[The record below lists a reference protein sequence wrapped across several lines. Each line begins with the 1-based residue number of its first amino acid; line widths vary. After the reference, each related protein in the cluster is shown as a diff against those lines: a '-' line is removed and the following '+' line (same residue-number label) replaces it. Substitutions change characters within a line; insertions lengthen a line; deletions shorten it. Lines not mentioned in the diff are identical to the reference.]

1 MSTIDK
7 RIVEMEFDN
16 KQFEK
21 GVSTSMDTLDKLNK
35 KLELSDGQKG
45 LTNISKAA
53 NSIKLDGLE
62 SGIEAL
68 NKRFSAFG
76 IAGMT
81 VIKNLTEAG
90 IQLGKNLWNNTIG
103 QIQQGGRARAQNIQ
117 QAKFM
122 LEGLGIS
129 WDEASEDI
137 NYAVKGTAYGLD
149 EAAMACSQLSASGIQ
164 LKDDMKVALGGIS
177 GLAAMTGSDFSDIA
191 RIFTTVAGNGRL
203 MGDQLNQIG
212 QRGINAAATLGKYLN
227 MTEEEVRD
235 ATSKGAIDFKMFAN
249 AMYDAFFKTAKGA
262 NKLTSGAIAN
272 LKAALSRLGEG
283 FQTPWLEFIRD
294 MALAVTPVIDA
305 IKEGLV
311 PGFGQFAE
319 ILKLISDRFTKF
331 TTKIVDLKILDGYTK
346 AISSG
351 LRVIKLVLM
360 AVFDVWSKVFG
371 GPNLQG
377 VKDFGDYLGTIVTK
391 FANFISHGEGAKKL
405 RETLTRIF
413 TVMKEIYEKVLVPVG
428 KVIGGIIVV
437 VGKLL
442 SLIINLAVYL
452 YHITPPLDEIKERF
466 FALIDKIQN
475 SRTFQLLST
484 IFNNLVSAAK
494 DLWAQLKDLAVQFYN
509 LSSVQRI
516 IKGLGNAF
524 EWVKTK
530 AGEAWTYIKTKFFE
544 VLENLAGTDFSIDLS
559 NIDLS
564 SFDEGLNG
572 ILDKLGEFKGK
583 VVEKF
588 EEIKEAIV
596 EWFKGKSIVTI
607 ISEKVEEIKQ
617 KLKTMKFQDFVDKL
631 KDVKQKIIDFKDKV
645 IEAYNEIKKALGA
658 NEKQTNDAF
667 ERFKEITGSEVDV
680 SGSDIFKAGGAAAV
694 GGLIYGLV
702 QMFKGLKDASTNIL
716 AVKDALVQTMNAVT
730 SCFQEMQK
738 TIKAETIKKI
748 AASVLMIA
756 AAIAILALIPLDRL
770 AKGLGAVGAIGLEL
784 WAFTKA
790 MSKIKKDDLDSISKS
805 CLMLAGAL
813 WIIGLAVVSMGKLG
827 WEGAMAGALSMAI
840 VMVVMTGVI
849 SALAI
854 LQDKFKSVDIE
865 ALTEDMILLAISV
878 VIMSIAV
885 KSMGKLEPDQAKQG
899 VIAVIAIMGAIV
911 AFSGAMMALK
921 KYLGDL
927 PMMAGFMLSL
937 AVSMVVFSLA
947 VAILGK
953 LKPETMGQGILGIAA
968 LLIVI
973 GYFTAVVAASKAN
986 MLALGAGMMM
996 FALAMMALVIPVTIL
1011 GKLKPETLGQ
1021 GILAVVAMLGA
1032 FTLCAKLLGS
1042 TGGAG
1047 ALALMG
1053 IAVAMVIMAGALT
1066 VLGLMIVPAT
1076 LGIIAIT
1083 AALLV
1088 LIVAGYLLAPVTV
1101 FILAAAAAMLVLGT
1115 GVLLAGVGFAAFGS
1129 GLLKTAM
1136 ALKLLSTI
1144 SAEAAEKI
1152 GTVLAAAIAGIA
1164 AGIGYLIKAIAIGIV
1179 EGIAAFLKALADASL
1194 SIAESLV
1201 VLGTNLLAVCYA
1213 LLPLLLDFIGFAIA
1227 QVLIV
1232 TAKYTPDVVQ
1242 SVMNIL
1248 IAILTA
1254 INNNIYQIVELVGC
1268 IMLNIARALIDYIPQ
1283 LVIICMEMVV
1293 QMIQAFI
1300 AALDIYGPVFILA
1313 YKNFWLVIGK
1323 LTLQLIEEMFGDLP
1337 IIGEKITEACENAK
1351 QSMTDSIADN
1361 NEQIEAARESAREI
1375 MEEYTVTMG
1384 SDEYKT
1390 KAGEAAD
1397 GVTDQFIDT
1406 AYDKGERV
1414 ASVGDF
1420 LGTTFGTNVQG
1431 GLTGASGGMPQSVYD
1446 NYIKPMQDVKA
1457 DADKAGND
1465 ASTAFA
1471 TTAINKIGEYC
1482 PDMKAGGEELVG
1494 MLGDG
1499 AKNGNVDVESM
1510 MKKLGGNDVEAFLD
1524 GAKEEG
1530 EIHSPSKATERLGKN
1545 LGDGFVNGAD
1555 KSKTAVKNA
1564 GMSIATSALNGLKS
1578 KEGQSRTVGSNFSQG
1593 FALGI
1598 RGMISSV
1605 SSAAASIGA
1614 IALRK
1619 LKAAIDS
1626 NSPSK
1631 ETMEIGK
1638 FFDAGFAV
1646 GIAKY
1651 NRPVDQAVENLGTNA
1666 IDVMR
1671 DSVSKLSS
1679 VMGMD
1684 LDNIQPTISPVLD
1697 LNGIQAGMDGID
1709 SIFSRQQ
1716 AVKAN
1721 VEMSDWKSR
1730 EYSSSLINGSIN
1742 DMIKKSNE
1750 NSNKSIDAIKA
1761 LTEKV
1766 DSLEVRLDSGEL
1778 VGGIVEKMD
1787 NAFGTRT
1794 MRQMRSN

>member
-81 VIKNLTEAG
+81 IIKNLTEAG

-103 QIQQGGRARAQNIQ
+103 QIQEGGRARAQNIQ

-122 LEGLGIS
+122 LKGLGIS
-129 WDEASEDI
+129 WEEAYDDI
-137 NYAVKGTAYGLD
+137 NYAVKGTAFGLD
-149 EAAMACSQLSASGIQ
+149 EAAMAASQLSASGVT
-164 LKDDMKVALGGIS
+164 LGEDMKSALGGIS
-177 GLAAMTGSDFSDIA
+177 GLAAMTGSSFTDIA

-212 QRGINAAATLGKYLN
+212 VRGINAAATLGKYLN

-235 ATSKGAIDFKMFAN
+235 ATSKGAIDFKTFAN
-249 AMYDAFFKTAKGA
+249 AMYDAFFETAKGA
-262 NKLTSGAIAN
+262 NELTSGAIAN

-294 MALAVTPVIDA
+294 MATAVTPVIDA
-305 IKEGLV
+305 IKAGLV

-360 AVFDVWSKVFG
+360 AVFEVWSKVFG

-377 VKDFGDYLGTIVTK
+377 VKDFGDYIGTVVTK
-391 FANFISHGEGAKKL
+391 FANFIAYGEGAKKL

-475 SRTFQLLST
+475 SRWYQL
-484 IFNNLVSAAK
+484 IIRIIGNIIYAAK
-494 DLWAQLKDLAVQFYN
+494 DLWAQIKDLAIQFYN

-516 IKGLGNAF
+516 IKGFGNAF
-524 EWVKTK
+524 EWLKTK
-530 AGEAWTYIKTKFFE
+530 AGEALTYVKEKLLGA
-544 VLENLAGTDFSIDLS
+544 LEKLAYSDFSIDLS

-564 SFDEGLNG
+564 SFDEGLNA

-596 EWFKGKSIVTI
+596 EWFKGKSLVTI

-617 KLKTMKFQDFVDKL
+617 KLKTMKFQDFLDKIKEI
-631 KDVKQKIIDFKDKV
+631 KDKIIDFKDKI
-645 IEAYNEIKKALGA
+645 IEAYNAIKKALQGD
-658 NEKQTNDAF
+658 EVTNSTFD
-667 ERFKEITGSEVDV
+667 RFAEITGSEIDV
-680 SGSDIFKAGGAAAV
+680 NTSSIFKAGGAAAV
-694 GGLIYGLV
+694 GGIIYGLIEL
-702 QMFKGLKDASTNIL
+702 FKGLKHAAENINSIG
-716 AVKDALVQTMNAVT
+716 DALVNNINALT
-730 SCFQEMQK
+730 GCLQEMQK
-738 TIKAETIKKI
+738 RLKPNKLKSVAQ
-748 AASVLMIA
+748 SVLMMA
-756 AAIAILALIPLDRL
+756 VAIGILALLPLERL
-770 AKGLGAVGAIGLEL
+770 AQGLIGLGVVGLEL

-790 MSKIKKDDLDSISKS
+790 MSKIEVKDLKKISQSVLLLSASIF
-805 CLMLAGAL
+805 
-813 WIIGLAVVSMGKLG
+813 IIAMAVKKIGKLG
-827 WEGAMAGALSMAI
+827 LEGAVAGVIGITGIALVMVGMVAGLSLLKKKFDKVDLEELIYQLIFLSLAVDIMAI
-840 VMVVMTGVI
+840 AVR
-849 SALAI
+849 AL
-854 LQDKFKSVDIE
+854 
-865 ALTEDMILLAISV
+865 
-878 VIMSIAV
+878 
-885 KSMGKLEPDQAKQG
+885 GKLTPAQATQG
-899 VIAVIAIMGAIV
+899 VIAVIGIMGAMV

-937 AVSMVVFSLA
+937 AASMVVLSIA

-953 LKPETMGQGILGIAA
+953 LKPETIGQGILGIAA

-973 GYFTAVVAASKAN
+973 GFFTAVVAASKAN

-996 FALAMMALVIPVTIL
+996 FALAMTALVIPVTIL

-1053 IAVAMVIMAGALT
+1053 IAVAMVIMAAALT
-1066 VLGLMIVPAT
+1066 ALGLMIVPAT

-1088 LIVAGYLLAPVTV
+1088 LIAAGYLLAPVTV
-1101 FILAAAAAMLVLGT
+1101 VILAAAAAMLVLGT

-1136 ALKLLSTI
+1136 ALKLLSTV

-1164 AGIGYLIKAIAIGIV
+1164 AGIGYLIKAIAIGVV

-1194 SIAESLV
+1194 SIAKSLV

-1213 LLPLLLDFIGFAIA
+1213 LLPLLLDFIGYAIA

-1232 TAKYTPDVVQ
+1232 TAKYTPQVVQ
-1242 SVMNIL
+1242 AVMDIL

-1268 IMLNIARALIDYIPQ
+1268 IMLNVARALIDYIPQ
-1283 LVIICMEMVV
+1283 LIIISMEMVV

-1323 LTLQLIEEMFGDLP
+1323 LTLQLIEEMFGDIP

-1361 NEQIEAARESAREI
+1361 NEQIDAARESAREI

-1397 GVTDQFIDT
+1397 GVTDTFIDT

-1482 PDMKAGGEELVG
+1482 PDMKSGGEELVG

>member
-21 GVSTSMDTLDKLNK
+21 GVSTSMDTLDKLNR
-35 KLELSDGQKG
+35 KLELSDGSKG
-45 LTNISKAA
+45 LTNISKAV
-53 NSIKLDGLE
+53 NSVDLSGLE
-62 SGIEAL
+62 TGIEAL

-81 VIKNLTEAG
+81 IIKNLTEAG

-103 QIQQGGRARAQNIQ
+103 QIVEGGRSRAQNLQ

-122 LEGLGIS
+122 LKGLDIS
-129 WDEASEDI
+129 WEEAYDAI
-137 NYAVKGTAYGLD
+137 NNSVEGTAYSLD
-149 EAAMACSQLSASGIQ
+149 KAAMSCASLSASGVK
-164 LKDDMKVALGGIS
+164 LGKDMEYSLGAIS
-177 GLAAMTGSDFSDIA
+177 GLAAISGDSYDHIA
-191 RIFTTVAGNGRL
+191 EIFKSVASLGHVTAMDLNRIQGVNIWQDMAKK
-203 MGDQLNQIG
+203 IG
-212 QRGINAAATLGKYLN
+212 VDMETFRKL
-227 MTEEEVRD
+227 V
-235 ATSKGAIDFKMFAN
+235 SKGAVDFQTFADIIY
-249 AMYDAFFKTAKGA
+249 AKYFEVAKGA
-262 NKLTSGAIAN
+262 NELTSGAIDN
-272 LKAALSRLGEG
+272 FKSALSRIGEG
-283 FQTPWLEFIRD
+283 FQTPWLAFIRD
-294 MALAVTPVIDA
+294 AANAIRPLINDVKNDLAPA
-305 IKEGLV
+305 FKFWGL
-311 PGFGQFAE
+311 
-319 ILKLISDRFTKF
+319 ILERVAGYISDIADYLHEYKPFKGYVEAFGNLFRIAYFF
-331 TTKIVDLKILDGYTK
+331 IVPVAAAIREMFGKDPLNGCKTFGEYLAFITEKLGDFLQSSEGFEKVKNTTK
-346 AISSG
+346 AIV
-351 LRVIKLVLM
+351 RVLKG
-360 AVFDVWSKVFG
+360 FYD
-371 GPNLQG
+371 
-377 VKDFGDYLGTIVTK
+377 
-391 FANFISHGEGAKKL
+391 
-405 RETLTRIF
+405 
-413 TVMKEIYEKVLVPVG
+413 KVLVPVG
-428 KVIGGIIVV
+428 TVIAGISVAV
-437 VGKLL
+437 FKLIQL
-442 SLIINLAVYL
+442 VINLAVYL
-452 YHITPPLDEIKERF
+452 YHITPPLDEIKEKF

-475 SRTFQLLST
+475 SKVYQLLST

-494 DLWAQLKDLAVQFYN
+494 DLWAQIKDLAIQFYN

-530 AGEAWTYIKTKFFE
+530 AGEAWTYVKEKFFK
-544 VLENLAGTDFSIDLS
+544 VLEDLAGTDFSVDLSGIDLT
-559 NIDLS
+559 
-564 SFDEGLNG
+564 SFDEGLNA

-645 IEAYNEIKKALGA
+645 IEAYNAIKKALRGD
-658 NEKQTNDAF
+658 EVTNSTFD
-667 ERFKEITGSEVDV
+667 RFAEITGSEIDV
-680 SGSDIFKAGGAAAV
+680 NTSSIFKAGGAAAV
-694 GGLIYGLV
+694 GGIIYGLIEL
-702 QMFKGLKDASTNIL
+702 FKGLKHAAENINSIG
-716 AVKDALVQTMNAVT
+716 DALVNNINALT
-730 SCFQEMQK
+730 GCLQEMQK
-738 TIKAETIKKI
+738 RLKPNKLKSVAQ
-748 AASVLMIA
+748 SVLMMA
-756 AAIAILALIPLDRL
+756 VAIGILALLPFERL
-770 AKGLGAVGAIGLEL
+770 AQGLIGLSVVGLEL

-790 MSKIKKDDLDSISKS
+790 MSKIEVKDLKKISQSVLLLSASIF
-805 CLMLAGAL
+805 
-813 WIIGLAVVSMGKLG
+813 IIAMAVKKIGKLG
-827 WEGAMAGALSMAI
+827 LEGAVAGTLSI
-840 VMVVMTGVI
+840 VVLMYAMTGVI
-849 SALAI
+849 EL
-854 LQDKFKSVDIE
+854 LVRLKDKFENADITQIMKDLIIF
-865 ALTEDMILLAISV
+865 AAAIDLLAI
-878 VIMSIAV
+878 AV
-885 KSMGKLEPDQAKQG
+885 RATGKLDKSQAIQG
-899 VIAVIAIMGAIV
+899 TIVVGVLMGLMA
-911 AFSGAMMALK
+911 AFAGCMMFLK
-921 KYLGDL
+921 NELGTDM
-927 PMMAGFMLSL
+927 PQMASMLLSL
-937 AVSMVVFSLA
+937 AVSMVIMSAA
-947 VAILGK
+947 VALLGIM
-953 LKPETMGQGILGIAA
+953 KPEQVWQGVAA
-968 LLIVI
+968 VGVLLIVI
-973 GYFTAVVAASKAN
+973 AGFAAIISATYAPV
-986 MLALGAGMMM
+986 MEIGAGMLLL
-996 FALAMMALVIPVTIL
+996 ALAMVALVIPIVIL
-1011 GKLKPETLGQ
+1011 GKIDFEDVSQ
-1021 GILAVVAMLGA
+1021 GILAVVALLGA
-1032 FTLCAKLLGS
+1032 FTLAAKLLGA
-1042 TGGAG
+1042 TGGDG
-1047 ALALMG
+1047 ASALMG
-1053 IAVAMVIMAGALT
+1053 IAVAMVIMAAALIA
-1066 VLGLMIVPAT
+1066 LGLMIVPAT

-1083 AALLV
+1083 VALLV
-1088 LIVAGYLLAPVTV
+1088 LIAAGYLLVPVTV

-1164 AGIGYLIKAIAIGIV
+1164 AGIGYLIKAIAIGVV

-1194 SIAESLV
+1194 SIAKSLV

-1213 LLPLLLDFIGFAIA
+1213 LLPLLLDFIGYAIA

-1232 TAKYTPDVVQ
+1232 TAKYTPQVVQ
-1242 SVMNIL
+1242 AVMDIL

-1268 IMLNIARALIDYIPQ
+1268 IMLNVARALIDYIPQ
-1283 LVIICMEMVV
+1283 LIIISMEMVV
-1293 QMIQAFI
+1293 QMIQGFI

-1323 LTLQLIEEMFGDLP
+1323 LTLQLIEEMFGDIP

-1351 QSMTDSIADN
+1351 QSMTESIADN
-1361 NEQIEAARESAREI
+1361 NEQIDAARESAREI

-1384 SDEYKT
+1384 SEEYKT

-1397 GVTDQFIDT
+1397 GVTDTFIDT

-1420 LGTTFGTNVQG
+1420 LGTTFGTSVQG

-1471 TTAINKIGEYC
+1471 NTAINKIGEYC
-1482 PDMKAGGEELVG
+1482 PDMKAGGEELIG

-1510 MKKLGGNDVEAFLD
+1510 MKKFGGNDVEAFLD
-1524 GAKEEG
+1524 GAKEKG
-1530 EIHSPSKATERLGKN
+1530 EMHSPSKATERLGKN

-1555 KSKTAVKNA
+1555 KSKTAVRNA

-1598 RGMISSV
+1598 RGKISSV

-1651 NRPVDQAVENLGTNA
+1651 NRPVDQAIENLGTNA

>member
-21 GVSTSMDTLDKLNK
+21 GVSTSMDTLDKLNR
-35 KLELSDGQKG
+35 KLELSDGSKG
-45 LTNISKAA
+45 LTNISKAV
-53 NSIKLDGLE
+53 NSVNLSGLE
-62 SGIEAL
+62 TGIEAL

-81 VIKNLTEAG
+81 IIKNLTEAG

-103 QIQQGGRARAQNIQ
+103 QIVEGGRSRAQNLQ

-122 LEGLGIS
+122 LKGLGIS
-129 WDEASEDI
+129 WEEAYDAI
-137 NYAVKGTAYGLD
+137 NNSVEGTAYSLD
-149 EAAMACSQLSASGIQ
+149 KAAMSCASLSASGVK
-164 LKDDMKVALGGIS
+164 LGEDMEYSLGAIS
-177 GLAAMTGSDFSDIA
+177 GLAAISGDSYDHIA
-191 RIFTTVAGNGRL
+191 EIFKSVASLGHVTAMDLNRIQGVNIWQDMAKE
-203 MGDQLNQIG
+203 IG
-212 QRGINAAATLGKYLN
+212 VDMETFRKL
-227 MTEEEVRD
+227 V
-235 ATSKGAIDFKMFAN
+235 SKGAVDFQTFADIIY
-249 AMYDAFFKTAKGA
+249 AKYFEVAKGA
-262 NKLTSGAIAN
+262 NELTSGAIDN
-272 LKAALSRLGEG
+272 FKSALSRIGEG
-283 FQTPWLEFIRD
+283 FQTPWLAFIRD
-294 MALAVTPVIDA
+294 AANAIRPLINDVKNDLAPA
-305 IKEGLV
+305 FKFWGL
-311 PGFGQFAE
+311 
-319 ILKLISDRFTKF
+319 ILERVAGYISDIADYLHEYKPFKGYVEAFGNLFRIAYFF
-331 TTKIVDLKILDGYTK
+331 IVPVAAAIREMFGKDPLNGCKTFGEYLAFVTEKLGDFLQSSEGFEKVKNTTK
-346 AISSG
+346 AI
-351 LRVIKLVLM
+351 VKVLKG
-360 AVFDVWSKVFG
+360 FYD
-371 GPNLQG
+371 
-377 VKDFGDYLGTIVTK
+377 
-391 FANFISHGEGAKKL
+391 
-405 RETLTRIF
+405 
-413 TVMKEIYEKVLVPVG
+413 KVLVPVG
-428 KVIGGIIVV
+428 TVIAGISVV
-437 VGKLL
+437 VFKLIQL
-442 SLIINLAVYL
+442 VINLAVYL
-452 YHITPPLDEIKERF
+452 YHITPPLDEIKEKF

-475 SRTFQLLST
+475 SKIYQLLST

-494 DLWAQLKDLAVQFYN
+494 NLWSQIKDLAVQFYN

-516 IKGLGNAF
+516 IKGLGDAF

-530 AGEAWTYIKTKFFE
+530 AGEAWTYIKEKFFK
-544 VLENLAGTDFSIDLS
+544 VLEDLAGTDFSVDLSGIDLT
-559 NIDLS
+559 

-596 EWFKGKSIVTI
+596 EWFKGKSLVTI

-617 KLKTMKFQDFVDKL
+617 KLKTMKFQDFLDKIKEI
-631 KDVKQKIIDFKDKV
+631 KDKIVGFKDKV
-645 IEAYNEIKKALGA
+645 IEAYNEIKKALQGD
-658 NEKQTNDAF
+658 EVTNSTFD
-667 ERFKEITGSEVDV
+667 RFAEITGSEIDV
-680 SGSDIFKAGGAAAV
+680 NTSSIFKAGGAAAI
-694 GGLIYGLV
+694 GGIIYGLIEL
-702 QMFKGLKDASTNIL
+702 FKGLKHAAENINSIG
-716 AVKDALVQTMNAVT
+716 DALVNNINALT
-730 SCFQEMQK
+730 GCLQEMQK
-738 TIKAETIKKI
+738 RLKPNKLKSVAQ
-748 AASVLMIA
+748 SVLMM
-756 AAIAILALIPLDRL
+756 AIAIGILALLPLERL
-770 AKGLGAVGAIGLEL
+770 AQGLIGLGVVGLEL

-790 MSKIKKDDLDSISKS
+790 MSKIEVKDLKKISQSVLLLSASIY
-805 CLMLAGAL
+805 
-813 WIIGLAVVSMGKLG
+813 IIAMAVKKIGKLG
-827 WEGAMAGALSMAI
+827 LEGAVAGVIGITGIAL
-840 VMVVMTGVI
+840 VMVGMVAGLSLLKKKFDKVDLEELI
-849 SALAI
+849 YQLIFLSLA
-854 LQDKFKSVDIE
+854 VDIM
-865 ALTEDMILLAISV
+865 A
-878 VIMSIAV
+878 IAV
-885 KSMGKLEPDQAKQG
+885 KALGKLTPAQATQG
-899 VIAVIAIMGAIV
+899 VIAVIAIMGAMV

-937 AVSMVVFSLA
+937 AASMVVLSLA

-973 GYFTAVVAASKAN
+973 GFFTAVVAASKAN

-1053 IAVAMVIMAGALT
+1053 IAVAMVIMAAAL
-1066 VLGLMIVPAT
+1066 VALGVMIVPAT

-1088 LIVAGYLLAPVTV
+1088 LVVAGYLLAPVTV

-1115 GVLLAGVGFAAFGS
+1115 GVLLAGIGFAAFGS

-1164 AGIGYLIKAIAIGIV
+1164 AGIGYLIKAIAIGVV

-1194 SIAESLV
+1194 SIAKSLV
-1201 VLGTNLLAVCYA
+1201 VLGTILLAVCYA
-1213 LLPLLLDFIGFAIA
+1213 LLPLLLDFIGYAIA

-1242 SVMNIL
+1242 AIMDIL

-1268 IMLNIARALIDYIPQ
+1268 IMLNVARALIDYIPQ

-1361 NEQIEAARESAREI
+1361 NEQINAARESAREI

-1482 PDMKAGGEELVG
+1482 PDMKAGGEDLIG

-1510 MKKLGGNDVEAFLD
+1510 MKKLGGEDIESFLD
-1524 GAKEEG
+1524 GAKEKG
-1530 EIHSPSKATERLGKN
+1530 EMHSPSKATERLGKN

-1564 GMSIATSALNGLKS
+1564 GESIATSALNGLKS

-1614 IALRK
+1614 LALKK

-1716 AVKAN
+1716 AVRAN

>member
-76 IAGMT
+76 IVGMT

-103 QIQQGGRARAQNIQ
+103 QIQEGGRARAQNIQ

-122 LEGLGIS
+122 LKGLGIS
-129 WDEASEDI
+129 WEDAYDDI
-137 NYAVKGTAYGLD
+137 NYAVKGTAFGLD
-149 EAAMACSQLSASGIQ
+149 EAAMAASQLSASGIK
-164 LKDDMKVALGGIS
+164 LGDDMKSALGGIS
-177 GLAAMTGSDFSDIA
+177 GLAAMTGSSFTDIA

-212 QRGINAAATLGKYLN
+212 VRGINAAATLGKYLD

-235 ATSKGAIDFKMFAN
+235 ATSKGAIDFQTFAN
-249 AMYDAFFKTAKGA
+249 AMYDAFYETAKGA
-262 NKLTSGAIAN
+262 NELTSGAIAN

-294 MALAVTPVIDA
+294 MATAVTPVIDA

-311 PGFGQFAE
+311 PGFGHFAE
-319 ILKLISDRFTKF
+319 ILRLISDRFTKF

-360 AVFDVWSKVFG
+360 AVFEVWSKVFG

-377 VKDFGDYLGTIVTK
+377 VKDFGDYLGTVVTK
-391 FANFISHGEGAKKL
+391 FANFIAYGEGAKKL

-413 TVMKEIYEKVLVPVG
+413 TVMKEIYEKVLAPVG

-466 FALIDKIQN
+466 FALINKIQN

-494 DLWAQLKDLAVQFYN
+494 DLWAQLKDLAIQFYN

-730 SCFQEMQK
+730 GCFQEMQK

-813 WIIGLAVVSMGKLG
+813 WIIGLAVVSIGKLG

-840 VMVVMTGVI
+840 VMVVMTGVV

-937 AVSMVVFSLA
+937 AASMVVFSLA

-973 GYFTAVVAASKAN
+973 GFFTAVVAASKAN

-996 FALAMMALVIPVTIL
+996 FALAMTALVIPVTIL

-1101 FILAAAAAMLVLGT
+1101 VILAAAAAMLVLGT

-1164 AGIGYLIKAIAIGIV
+1164 AGIGYLIKAIAIGVV

-1254 INNNIYQIVELVGC
+1254 INNNIYQIVELIGC

-1283 LVIICMEMVV
+1283 LIIISMEMVI
-1293 QMIQAFI
+1293 QMIQGFI

-1361 NEQIEAARESAREI
+1361 NEQIDAARESAREI
-1375 MEEYTVTMG
+1375 MEEYTATMG

-1390 KAGEAAD
+1390 KAGDGAELVTGEFLTTAKSKEPESYTVGHALGAAL
-1397 GVTDQFIDT
+1397 
-1406 AYDKGERV
+1406 DKGV
-1414 ASVGDF
+1414 LDGP
-1420 LGTTFGTNVQG
+1420 
-1431 GLTGASGGMPQSVYD
+1431 SGGMPQSVFD
-1446 NYIKPMQDVKA
+1446 NYIKPMQDVKSEA
-1457 DADKAGND
+1457 DTAAANAGDAFDTTFISNIKDQYPGIADTFEGAMGSAGD
-1465 ASTAFA
+1465 
-1471 TTAINKIGEYC
+1471 GLE
-1482 PDMKAGGEELVG
+1482 AGGVNLTKIAGVIGGDAGDEVLDEFDG
-1494 MLGDG
+1494 SLGI
-1499 AKNGNVDVESM
+1499 N
-1510 MKKLGGNDVEAFLD
+1510 
-1524 GAKEEG
+1524 
-1530 EIHSPSKATERLGKN
+1530 SPSKEMEKRGKFIAAGLTN
-1545 LGDGFVNGAD
+1545 GMDSNKNSVSSSAKSIGEAAINGF
-1555 KSKTAVKNA
+1555 
-1564 GMSIATSALNGLKS
+1564 KS